1 MNPKAII
8 SKPSITEIILEFSK
22 IIEPK
27 PPNKSPY
34 EINKTVKPE
43 TNNKEPRKTL
53 LLLLVSLIPDA
64 YEIYPGTSGIT
75 HGEKNE
81 IRPAIAATNI
91 AISKLPSNTWFIKK
105 SRISNYH
112 FQHFL

>member
-1 MNPKAII
+1 M
-8 SKPSITEIILEFSK
+8 
-22 IIEPK
+22 
-27 PPNKSPY
+27 
-34 EINKTVKPE
+34 KPE

-53 LLLLVSLIPDA
+53 LLLSVSLVPDA

-91 AISKLPSNTWFIKK
+91 AISKFPSNTWFIKK

>member
-1 MNPKAII
+1 M
-8 SKPSITEIILEFSK
+8 
-22 IIEPK
+22 
-27 PPNKSPY
+27 
-34 EINKTVKPE
+34 NKTVKPE
-43 TNNKEPRKTL
+43 TNSSEPRKTL

-81 IRPAIAATNI
+81 ISPAITATNI
-91 AISKLPSNTWFIKK
+91 AINKFPSNTWFMKK
-105 SRISNYH
+105 SRICNHH